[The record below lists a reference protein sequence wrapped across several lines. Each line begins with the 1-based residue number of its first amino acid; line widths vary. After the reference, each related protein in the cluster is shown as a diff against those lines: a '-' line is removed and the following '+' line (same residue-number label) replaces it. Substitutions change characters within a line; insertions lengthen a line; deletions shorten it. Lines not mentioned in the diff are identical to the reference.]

1 MKVNNIRTKTFLKQ
15 FTDQGNTTVTLSD
28 VSGGKLVQFNKTFID
43 VDSITLQIRGSGSAA
58 KYAIYDFEDTAN
70 PQDGFRIYLFDNNG
84 NAVPNSGA
92 TSAVTVDFTVRG
104 V

>member
-1 MKVNNIRTKTFLKQ
+1 M
-15 FTDQGNTTVTLSD
+15 
-28 VSGGKLVQFNKTFID
+28 QFNKTFID

-58 KYAIYDFEDTAN
+58 KYAIYDFKDNAN